1 MTSRTFSLNFNI
13 DGFTRNAA
21 YPRDYEG
28 MLRDGNGV
36 ALSPA
41 EARAHLAIEKAK
53 RRKVIPCSAECRMPC
68 KHAGCPGFDYKG
80 RGCGG
85 RPTKEFDRV

>member
-1 MTSRTFSLNFNI
+1 MTARTFSLNFNI
-13 DGFTRNAA
+13 DGFTRSAV

-28 MLRDGNGV
+28 MLHDGNGV
-36 ALSPA
+36 SLSAA

-53 RRKVIPCSAECRMPC
+53 GHMVIPCSSDCGVPC
-68 KHAGCPGFDYKG
+68 QHAGCPGFDYKG

-85 RPTKEFDRV
+85 RPVKERN